1 MPPRT
6 PKKKSSK
13 ARPSTHEPE
22 ITAPVRLCSK
32 KGLLRRASVAW
43 SRLPLHTCNTRG
55 HWLRK
60 KKWNY
65 WAVTGDRY
73 LFSAT
78 VANLDY
84 IGIVFV
90 YFLDFESK
98 RFIEKTVTT
107 PLGRGC
113 RMPEVVEAPIKFR
126 HKRMDV
132 LLDDKSANVGIAV
145 NAPDFGGAHLAAD
158 IAVTRPVGHETLNVV
173 IPWSRDRFQFTSKQN
188 TLPAS
193 GTVRIG
199 GDEYVFEEGKSF
211 AVLDYG
217 RGVWEYDCFWNWGA
231 ASGIQ
236 AGRRVGLNLGGSWT
250 DGTGM
255 TENGICV
262 DGRLTKIGDELEFTY
277 DKKDY
282 MRPWTVR
289 SRGSDVVD
297 LTLVPSFERVAKTD
311 LFVMRSEV
319 HQVFGRYSGSV
330 VAEGGER
337 VTIDGL
343 VGWVEQHKARW

>member
-1 MPPRT
+1 MPPRIS
-6 PKKKSSK
+6 KKSLK

-22 ITAPVRLCSK
+22 ITAPVKLCTH
-32 KGLLRRASVAW
+32 KGLLRRAGVGW
-43 SRLPLHTCNTRG
+43 SRRPLHTCNTRG

-65 WAVTGDRY
+65 WAVTSDRY

-90 YFLDFESK
+90 YFLDFETK

-113 RMPEVVEAPIKFR
+113 RMPEVVEAPIDFR
-126 HKRMDV
+126 HKRLDV
-132 LLDDKSANVGIAV
+132 LLDDRSSSVRIAV
-145 NAPDFGGAHLAAD
+145 NASDFGGAPLASD
-158 IAVTRPVGHETLNVV
+158 IAVTRPAGHETLNVV

-217 RGVWEYDCFWNWGA
+217 RGVWKYDCFWNWGA

-236 AGRRVGLNLGGSWT
+236 DGRFVGLNLGGSWT

-255 TENGICV
+255 TENGVCL
-262 DGRLTKIGDELEFTY
+262 DGHLTKIGHELEFTC

-289 SRGSDVVD
+289 SRESDAVD
-297 LTLVPSFERVAKTD
+297 LELVPFYERVAKTD
-311 LFVMRSEV
+311 LVIMRSEV

-330 VAEGGER
+330 VAEGGEKIA
-337 VTIDGL
+337 IDGL
-343 VGWVEQHKARW
+343 VGWVEQHQARW